1 MDLRDLLKFI
11 PKMSSDEEF
20 RILGPSDTSSQNP
33 QDNLHRRLSSGST
46 LKSVYIESHSSSP
59 HSSSVQS
66 DLNLIAKARLQ
77 QRSKP
82 INLNLLVLGDSN
94 IGKTSFINTI
104 LIKYFRL
111 INLKPKNPPKPTRQF
126 LSNKAVISNSDLELR
141 VNLIDTPGF
150 GFFSNREKW
159 IKTVSEYVFDQAS
172 DYKKIKKTTEKSQ
185 LEDKRIHLA
194 LYFIEGP
201 RCKESDLSILF
212 ELQKFVNI
220 LPVLAKADG
229 YSQTEI
235 FEVKL
240 GILTQCI
247 DAEIQFFDVVTAE
260 EVIRELGNSELGTV
274 PPFAIISAGR
284 LVEFSA
290 KIKFFREYPWG
301 VCDIHDKHC
310 SDFKLLCKLLF
321 GYLVI
326 PIIESAKKLNRENLR
341 KLKSANKK
349 VKEKEQQACKA
360 RKLKWLSKFASKLIL
375 HLL

>member
-1 MDLRDLLKFI
+1 
-11 PKMSSDEEF
+11 MSTDEEF
-20 RILGPSDTSSQNP
+20 RILAPSDTSSQHP

-46 LKSVYIESHSSSP
+46 LKSIYIESHSSSP
-59 HSSSVQS
+59 YSSSLQS
-66 DLNLIAKARLQ
+66 DLNLITKARLQ
-77 QRSKP
+77 LKSKP
-82 INLNLLVLGDSN
+82 INLNLLILGDSN

-126 LSNKAVISNSDLELR
+126 LPNKAVISNSELELR
-141 VNLIDTPGF
+141 VNLIDSPGF

-159 IKTVSEYVFDQAS
+159 VKTVSEFIFQQAS
-172 DYKKIKKTTEKSQ
+172 EYKKIKKTSEKNQ

-201 RCKESDLSILF
+201 RCKESDLGVMF
-212 ELQKFVNI
+212 ELQKVVNI
-220 LPVLAKADG
+220 IPVLAKADG
-229 YSQTEI
+229 YSQNEI

-240 GILTQCI
+240 AILTQCI
-247 DAEIQFFDVVTAE
+247 DAEIQFFDVVTSE
-260 EVIRELGNSELGTV
+260 EVIRELENSQLGTL

-284 LVEFSA
+284 LVEFSG

-301 VCDIHDKHC
+301 VCDIHDKQC

-341 KLKSANKK
+341 KLKFANKK
-349 VKEKEQQACKA
+349 VKEKEQQALKT